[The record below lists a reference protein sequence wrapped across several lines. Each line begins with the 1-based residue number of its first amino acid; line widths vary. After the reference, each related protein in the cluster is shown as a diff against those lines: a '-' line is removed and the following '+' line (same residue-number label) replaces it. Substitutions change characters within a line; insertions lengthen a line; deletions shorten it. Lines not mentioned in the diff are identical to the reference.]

1 MRKPKPI
8 ELEEQILAL
17 RIKQLEIFIEKARSS
32 ITQCKDVLRT
42 RKILKPRNSEVLKD
56 DFVKTSSILE
66 RSELQLKQ
74 LFLQKE
80 LIEFKLKRLG
90 ELYESRT

>member
-1 MRKPKPI
+1 MTKPESI

-32 ITQCKDVLRT
+32 ITQCEHILRE
-42 RKILKPRNSEVLKD
+42 RKTLKPRSVERLKD
-56 DFVKTSSILE
+56 NFVKTSSILE
-66 RSELQLKQ
+66 RSELELKQ

-80 LIEFKLKRLG
+80 LIEFKLERLG

>member
-32 ITQCKDVLRT
+32 ITQCKHILRT
-42 RKILKPRNSEVLKD
+42 RKILKPRNSERPKD
-56 DFVKTSSILE
+56 NFVKTAGVLE

-80 LIEFKLKRLG
+80 LIEFKLVRLG

>member
-1 MRKPKPI
+1 MRKPESI

-32 ITQCKDVLRT
+32 ITQCEDILRE
-42 RKILKPRNSEVLKD
+42 RKTLKPRNVERLKD
-56 DFVKTSSILE
+56 NFVKTSSILE
-66 RSELQLKQ
+66 RSELELKQ

-80 LIEFKLKRLG
+80 LIEFKLERLG

>member
-1 MRKPKPI
+1 MRKPESI

-32 ITQCKDVLRT
+32 ITQCEDILRE
-42 RKILKPRNSEVLKD
+42 RKTLKPRSVERLKD
-56 DFVKTSSILE
+56 NFVKTSSILE
-66 RSELQLKQ
+66 RSELELKQ

-80 LIEFKLKRLG
+80 LIEFKLERLG